1 MKRPRQGDH
10 TSADLPPYIRRLLA
24 ALELTGDGP
33 SSARVAIVRHDAWC
47 ALLKGSGACNCA
59 PDVEL
64 GPDLARGD
72 S

>member
-1 MKRPRQGDH
+1 MTRSRQGDH
-10 TSADLPPYIRRLLA
+10 ASPELPPYMRRVLA
-24 ALELTGDGP
+24 ALELGGHDTNT
-33 SSARVAIVRHDAWC
+33 ARLATVRHDAWC
-47 ALLKGSGACNCA
+47 ALLKGTGPCNCA